1 MKTKTKKTPLMTT
14 ETFGLT
20 YSSSRLVLKS
30 KFLRPDGSKR
40 PKVERLHSL
49 EAQHGFVPKLTRHS
63 GKTVKTERRSQ
74 TFLDYAEVHP
84 VFAETAKAPRF
95 ALKNRCAL
103 LNDVRNNCFL
113 GFSFLLLKAAGCFQ
127 FVQLRRQAGLHSRMH
142 EWKTN
147 GCNPST
153 TEKGFGGF
161 C

>member
-1 MKTKTKKTPLMTT
+1 MEIKTKTKKTPLVTA

-40 PKVERLHSL
+40 PKVERLRSL
-49 EAQHGFVPKLTRHS
+49 EALYGFVPNPSCHG
-63 GKTVKTERRSQ
+63 GKT
-74 TFLDYAEVHP
+74 
-84 VFAETAKAPRF
+84 PRF

-113 GFSFLLLKAAGCFQ
+113 GFSFLLLKAEGCFQ

-153 TEKGFGGF
+153 TEKGLGGF

>member
-1 MKTKTKKTPLMTT
+1 MKTKTKKTPLMTA

-49 EAQHGFVPKLTRHS
+49 EAQYGFVPKPSRHG
-63 GKTVKTERRSQ
+63 GKT
-74 TFLDYAEVHP
+74 
-84 VFAETAKAPRF
+84 PRF
-95 ALKNRCAL
+95 ALKNRCASRY
-103 LNDVRNNCFL
+103 DVDNNCDF

-127 FVQLRRQAGLHSRMH
+127 FVRLRRQAGLHSRMH

-153 TEKGFGGF
+153 TEKGFCGF